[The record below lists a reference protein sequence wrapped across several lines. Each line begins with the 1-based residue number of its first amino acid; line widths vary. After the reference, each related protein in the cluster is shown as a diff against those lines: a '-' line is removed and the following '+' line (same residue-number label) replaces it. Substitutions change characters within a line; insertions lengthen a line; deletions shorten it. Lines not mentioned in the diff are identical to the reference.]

1 MLGIDIVGFNL
12 KIGLSLALSL
22 RVMMYRP
29 TVRKETKEKKTKKK
43 PLMTRKGLYRNY
55 TLAFAAIEVI

>member
-29 TVRKETKEKKTKKK
+29 IVKKETKEKKNEK

-55 TLAFAAIEVI
+55 TLAFATIEVK